1 MANQAPNRAE
11 LRRALEKKLLTV
23 MMAENYDKFPAK
35 LAQERGMTFTPLPP
49 LVSDRSNPALNSKC
63 LLMDHDPR
71 DPSPEKGNLLIPDTE
86 EGKWILIQSRYLE

>member
-1 MANQAPNRAE
+1 MAKQAPNRAE

-49 LVSDRSNPALNSKC
+49 LTPDRSNPALNSKC

-86 EGKWILIQSRYLE
+86 EGKF